1 MSADILQTVGVILAA
16 LLGGGIVKALVDF
29 LRNRQVG
36 RMEEHQFEYKT
47 LSEMNSQMRQELKD
61 LRIEMEAERK
71 RLRAELDSERDK
83 RRELEDQLATE
94 QRGRRHLE
102 RRVAEL
108 EKNTGDTIP

>member
-1 MSADILQTVGVILAA
+1 MILAA

-29 LRNRQVG
+29 LRNRQLG

-83 RRELEDQLATE
+83 RRELEEQLATE
-94 QRGRRHLE
+94 QRERRRLD

-108 EKNTGDTIP
+108 EKYNGDSTP

>member
-1 MSADILQTVGVILAA
+1 MNADTLQAVGVVLAA

-29 LRNRQVG
+29 LRNRQLG

-47 LSEMNSQMRQELKD
+47 LSEMNSQMRSDLKD

-83 RRELEDQLATE
+83 RRELEDQLVTE
-94 QRGRRHLE
+94 RRERQRLAS
-102 RRVAEL
+102 RVAEL
-108 EKNTGDTIP
+108 EKYNGDTTT